1 MFLHLLL
8 QLCAVSSQIIPNC
21 YSYTF
26 VYPSTIDETNVLQY
40 NKLVKIL
47 GITHKDGHYMK
58 VLLLQDVK
66 GQGKKGDIINV
77 SDGYANNFLLKRGLG
92 KVATADTI
100 NSAEIH
106 KQAVAKQKEAEKQKA
121 IEDANK
127 LKGVTVRIV
136 ADKGVQGGK
145 MYGSI
150 TNKEIAEEL
159 NKMGYTIDKKQIVL
173 KEPIR
178 VTGLYTV
185 TVKMYA
191 EIAVQINVSVE

>member
-1 MFLHLLL
+1 
-8 QLCAVSSQIIPNC
+8 
-21 YSYTF
+21 
-26 VYPSTIDETNVLQY
+26 
-40 NKLVKIL
+40 
-47 GITHKDGHYMK
+47 MK

-66 GQGKKGDIINV
+66 GQGKKGDIVNV

-106 KQAVAKQKEAEKQKA
+106 KQAVAKQKEAEKQQA
-121 IEDANK
+121 IADAIR
-127 LKGVTVRIV
+127 LKGATVRIV

-159 NKMGYTIDKKQIVL
+159 NKMGYTVDKKQIVL

-191 EIAVQINVSVE
+191 EIAVQIKVLVE